1 MAPSVVDWDAMV
13 RSKNNA
19 IPIERLPQ
27 LKALV
32 SPVRQDIVDTLQSL
46 GTASTTDLAEQLGR
60 PADGLYY
67 HVRALLKAGLVVPA
81 GNRPQ
86 GGRMEALY
94 RTAAPE
100 QGLKLNYEQPG
111 RSAKLTLERLVA
123 SMLRTANRNF
133 REALERPEVV
143 SEGSVRELWAA
154 RGKGWVTQTEL
165 RRVNALLRE
174 LGDLLTQRRSPR
186 RDRLLSLTFV
196 LAPARK
202 RPSRRRRIEA

>member
-1 MAPSVVDWDAMV
+1 MV

-67 HVRALLKAGLVVPA
+67 HVRALLKAGLVVSA

-86 GGRMEALY
+86 GGRNEALY

-100 QGLKLNYEQPG
+100 HGMKLSYEQPG
-111 RSAKLTLERLVA
+111 RNARATLERLVA

-133 REALERPEVV
+133 REALARPEIET
-143 SEGSVRELWAA
+143 EGPERELWAA
-154 RGKGWVTQTEL
+154 RGKGWVTQAEL
-165 RRVNALLRE
+165 RRANALLDE
-174 LGDLLTQRRSPR
+174 LGQLLAQRRSPR
-186 RDRLLSLTFV
+186 RDRLVSLTFV

-202 RPSRRRRIEA
+202 RPARRRRVEH

>member
-1 MAPSVVDWDAMV
+1 MV

-32 SPVRQDIVDTLQSL
+32 SSVRQDIVDTLQSL

-81 GNRPQ
+81 GRRPQ
-86 GGRMEALY
+86 GGRTEAVY
-94 RTAAPE
+94 KTVAPE

-111 RSAKLTLERLVA
+111 RNAKLTLERLVA

-133 REALERPEVV
+133 REAMARPDVV
-143 SEGSVRELWAA
+143 AEGPERELWAA
-154 RGKGWVTQTEL
+154 RGKGWVTEPEL
-165 RRVNALLRE
+165 RRINALLRE
-174 LGDLLTQRRSPR
+174 LGELTSQRRSPR

-202 RPSRRRRIEA
+202 RPARRRRIQH